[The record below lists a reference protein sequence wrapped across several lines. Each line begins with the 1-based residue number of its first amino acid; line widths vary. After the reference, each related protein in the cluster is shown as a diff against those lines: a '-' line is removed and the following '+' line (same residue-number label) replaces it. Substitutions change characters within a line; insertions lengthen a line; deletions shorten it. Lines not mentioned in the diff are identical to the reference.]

1 MPQAGAV
8 VIKIDGDESGFE
20 QSVKETHRT
29 ASSAA
34 AALGA
39 EYKKAGMTM
48 SEAMSKAW
56 KDIRAAQESGSSV
69 VINGVETIID
79 ANDKLAKSTEKI
91 SENGYEPLAKSAH
104 TAAGKI
110 NKDLDSVEK
119 KTSKLATG
127 IKKAGSIAATAFKG
141 IAIVG
146 SVVSAAWSAVGIGSV
161 KYNANIEQLQKSFET
176 MTGSAEKA
184 AAIIDRLRSI
194 GAITPFAT
202 EDLAETTQLLMQYN
216 VDADRAVDM
225 MMMLG
230 DVSQGNAEKMKRI
243 ATAYG
248 QMHSAQKVQLED
260 VKQMQEAGFSPLLE
274 ISERTGESMAILYDR
289 ISKGTLA
296 VEEITQAMV
305 YATSEGGR
313 FYKSMEKQSETVL
326 GLLSTLK
333 DELEQLGGAAF
344 EPVSDALR
352 AKVLPEAINLVRDMQ
367 EAYKRGGLD
376 GMADALIAQIPKLV
390 DAAET
395 ALGKM
400 TDGLQKK
407 LPAVVKKLISQLPKL
422 ISGANQ
428 IAPQIADTIFE
439 VIAVAAEGVTAK
451 LPELAPLI
459 LEGIGKMLLS
469 VGKGVYRVTE
479 GVFDGLEQAMKDIG
493 ILSLTPQD
501 AFDRA
506 WANVDTSQYK
516 DYEVKLGI
524 NITPEEYE
532 SKIDA
537 ALAEVRGALENIPG
551 LTSAQRAKIESAI
564 VSGTG
569 MDLLNEVLNNA
580 DFGFTEEK
588 KAEILAQAGTDRDAL
603 IEALKLMGVSET
615 DIAGVMASY
624 ETVSGSLTA
633 GAKSIFKAIAEEYT
647 NGIPETDADVVAAK
661 EAVTG
666 LFEQSYKMID
676 EWKAQA
682 IKDLEA
688 SGLKGEALTS
698 AITEV
703 ETEAQGMITEL
714 NRLEQEAMEWTEN
727 NANKST
733 AFVNS
738 NLDQLDNIVSRL
750 SDVQAKIDVLNNEQ
764 FDSARSRRT
773 LVQSG
778 AVSDVQSQLDAFGI
792 TSAEL
797 TQRIQEAETE
807 AVAALNTAV
816 EELGDDADGYA
827 AREKEILDQLAQERA
842 TAYALYNAEIEKII
856 RGIAKNNPELSAAI
870 EKYLSEQ
877 ETAQIATQLRNY
889 VETAIVKAGAAG
901 MRVDLSQFWEQI
913 EASGIDMSALAS
925 KLGLTPEELTESITS
940 ALKSGDINSR
950 FNDAVNQYVSSI
962 NTDFATALA
971 NGEIDIN
978 KAMPAIKSAIE
989 KGYLQAAGNVDWTS
1003 TVTLLQTMLG
1013 TSVTEAATG
1022 IEDTQDTLNDSAET
1036 AVSGIP
1042 GTMDISSQTRAS
1054 GVNAGKGYALGML
1067 SQLST
1072 VRGAG
1077 AALAKAATSSLASAQ
1092 EEGSPSKITRRS
1104 GRFFGQGFALGI
1116 ADEIDNVRE
1125 STVRMANAALGSID
1139 SISGNI
1145 NVSQQAN
1152 IGGMTSAFANM
1163 LAGMNL
1169 ATDSDVPIQLYVNGR
1184 LMMQWMR
1191 QDVRSTQATYNNAIA
1206 MGVGKK

>member
-20 QSVKETHRT
+20 QSVKGTHRT

-56 KDIRAAQESGSSV
+56 KDIKAAQASGSSV

-79 ANDKLAKSTEKI
+79 ANDKLADSTEKI
-91 SENGYEPLAKSAH
+91 SKDGYEALAKSADK
-104 TAAGKI
+104 AAKDI
-110 NKDLDSVEK
+110 SKDLDKVEK

-127 IKKAGSIAATAFKG
+127 IKKAGTVINTAFKG
-141 IAIVG
+141 MAIVG
-146 SVVSAAWSAVGIGSV
+146 GVVSAAWSAVGIGSV

-176 MTGSAEKA
+176 MTGSAAKA
-184 AAIIDRLRSI
+184 AEIIDRLRKI
-194 GAITPFAT
+194 GAETPFET
-202 EDLAETTQLLMQYN
+202 ENLAETTQLLMQYN

-230 DVSQGNAEKMKRI
+230 DVAQGNAEKMQRI

-248 QMHSAQKVQLED
+248 QMHSAEKVQLED
-260 VKQMQEAGFSPLLE
+260 VKQMIEAGFNPLQE
-274 ISERTGESMAILYDR
+274 ISERTGESVASLYER

-313 FYKSMEKQSETVL
+313 FYKSMEKQSQTVL
-326 GLLSTLK
+326 GLLSTLQ
-333 DELEQLGGAAF
+333 DELKALGGAAF

-352 AKVLPEAINLVRDMQ
+352 DKVLPDAINLVRDMQ

-407 LPAVVKKLISQLPKL
+407 LPTVVKKLISQLPKL

-439 VIAVAAEGVTAK
+439 VIAVAAEQVTAD

-469 VGKGVYRVTE
+469 VGKGIYRVTE

-493 ILSLTPQD
+493 LIGLTPQE
-501 AFDRA
+501 AFDKA
-506 WANVDTSQYK
+506 WADVDTSEYK
-516 DYEVKLGI
+516 DYDVTLGLE
-524 NITPEEYE
+524 ITPEDYE

-537 ALAEVRGALENIPG
+537 ALAEVRGALANIPG
-551 LTSAQRAKIESAI
+551 LTSAQQAQIESAI
-564 VSGTG
+564 INGTG

-615 DIAGVMASY
+615 DIADVMASY
-624 ETVSGSLTA
+624 ETISGSLTA

-647 NGIPETDADVVAAK
+647 NGVPETDADVMAAK

-666 LFEQSYKMID
+666 LFEQSYKMVD

-703 ETEAQGMITEL
+703 ETEARGMITEL
-714 NRLEQEAMEWTEN
+714 NQLEQEAMEWTEE

-750 SDVQAKIDVLNNEQ
+750 SDVQAKIDVLNNEE
-764 FDSARSRRT
+764 FNTARSRRT
-773 LVQSG
+773 LVQAG
-778 AVSDVQSQLDAFGI
+778 AVTDVQSQIDAFGI

-797 TQRIQEAETE
+797 TQRLQEAETK
-807 AVAALNTAV
+807 AGAALEKAV
-816 EELGDDADGYA
+816 EDFAGDAEGYA
-827 AREKEILDQLAQERA
+827 AREKEILNKLAQEQE
-842 TAYALYNAEIEKII
+842 TAYELYNNEITKII
-856 RGIAKNNPELSAAI
+856 AGITKNSPELSAALQD
-870 EKYLSEQ
+870 YLGGQ
-877 ETAQIATQLRNY
+877 ETAQFAAQLYDSIATLVAQAAISGQTIDLDQFWDMLQFSGVDFSDFAEKLGIDPMVLIEQINDALTY
-889 VETAIVKAGAAG
+889 GTVGEELSDSLLGFGQNLETELANALQDGGIDLQTAI
-901 MRVDLSQFWEQI
+901 
-913 EASGIDMSALAS
+913 
-925 KLGLTPEELTESITS
+925 
-940 ALKSGDINSR
+940 
-950 FNDAVNQYVSSI
+950 
-962 NTDFATALA
+962 
-971 NGEIDIN
+971 
-978 KAMPAIKSAIE
+978 PAIKAAME
-989 KGYLQAAGNVDWTS
+989 KGYLQAAGSIDWTTTE
-1003 TVTLLQTMLG
+1003 TVLQTMLG
-1013 TSVTEAATG
+1013 TVAANAASG
-1022 IEDTQDTLNDSAET
+1022 IESAQDTINASAET
-1036 AVSGIP
+1036 AVSGVA
-1042 GTMDISSQTRAS
+1042 GTMDVSSKTRAS

-1067 SQLST
+1067 SQLSY
-1072 VRGAG
+1072 VRAS
-1077 AALAKAATSSLASAQ
+1077 AAVLAKAATSSLASAQ
-1092 EEGSPSKITRRS
+1092 QEGSPSKITRRS

-1191 QDVRSTQATYNNAIA
+1191 QDVRSTQASYNNAIA